1 MLIHDVLPHLLG
13 LPLAV
18 ALGLDVRGRRRR
30 WLSAWLLAS
39 LAAVGASAVISG
51 FVFAPMRALAHVVF
65 VQAPVALALAAV
77 RARPGRPPASAF
89 ARAPWWAWL
98 AGALTLVAI
107 AVDAFVVEPRALELN
122 RHTIRSARVT
132 EPIRIVVLAD
142 LQFDAW
148 TDHERS
154 AIDRAVAERPDVV
167 LLPGDY
173 AQRHDARR
181 APLLAEARAY
191 LAASGLAP
199 RHGIHAVE
207 GNVDLPGWE
216 TMFDDA
222 VTVFTTDRTV
232 RRGPIRVTG
241 LTLGSSFDRAIEIPR
256 GDGFHIVL
264 GHAPDFSLG
273 DVDADLLVA
282 GHTHGGQVQLPL
294 LGALVTFSAVPR
306 HQAEGGVFERPGGGH
321 LVVSRGIGMERGD
334 APRLRFRCRPEIVV
348 IDVVPAR

>member
-18 ALGLDVRGRRRR
+18 SLGLDLRGRRRT
-30 WLSAWLLAS
+30 WLSGWLLAS
-39 LAAVGASAVISG
+39 LAAVVASALISG
-51 FVFAPMRALAHVVF
+51 FVFAPMRALAHVLF
-65 VQAPVALALAAV
+65 LQAPLALLLAAL
-77 RARPGRPPASAF
+77 RAWPGAPPPSAF
-89 ARAPWWAWL
+89 ARIPWWAWL
-98 AGALTLVAI
+98 AGAALLVAI
-107 AVDAFVVEPRALELN
+107 AIDAFLIEPRALEVN
-122 RHTIRSARVT
+122 RHTIRSARVD
-132 EPIRIVVLAD
+132 EPLRLVVLAD
-142 LQFDAW
+142 LQFDTW
-148 TDHERS
+148 GDHERA

-167 LLPGDY
+167 LFPGDFV
-173 AQRHDARR
+173 QRHDAGR
-181 APLLAEARAY
+181 AAVLAEAAAH
-191 LAASGLAP
+191 LADSGLAP
-199 RHGIHAVE
+199 RHGSYAVE

-216 TMFDDA
+216 RMFGPD
-222 VTVFTTDRTV
+222 VTVFSTDRTV
-232 RRGPIRVTG
+232 RRGPLRVTG
-241 LTLGSSFDRAIEIPR
+241 LTLGSSFDRDISIPR
-256 GDGFHIVL
+256 ADGFHVVL

-348 IDVVPAR
+348 IDVVPAG